1 MMPNFWQ
8 LATTPILKIQQLPL
22 GMMILANNLSKDRL
36 FSENLMGLKK
46 YAKSLSYTWSF
57 ETVLK

>member
-1 MMPNFWQ
+1 MPNFWQ

-36 FSENLMGLKK
+36 FLENLMEPKK
-46 YAKSLSYTWSF
+46 GDVI
-57 ETVLK
+57 E